1 MSQGLCRAVPSFL
14 PLHWPSPRPLASALF
29 TFFIMP
35 RQTFC
40 AAPELVSGQSRRP
53 DPSNMLMEGVA
64 MKSLTTLVAVGILS
78 AFIIG
83 CEASAKVGDDD
94 TKTSSYK

>member
-1 MSQGLCRAVPSFL
+1 
-14 PLHWPSPRPLASALF
+14 
-29 TFFIMP
+29 
-35 RQTFC
+35 
-40 AAPELVSGQSRRP
+40 
-53 DPSNMLMEGVA
+53 

-94 TKTSSYK
+94 TKTSSYKKTTTYDNGDRKVTTERKTTVRED